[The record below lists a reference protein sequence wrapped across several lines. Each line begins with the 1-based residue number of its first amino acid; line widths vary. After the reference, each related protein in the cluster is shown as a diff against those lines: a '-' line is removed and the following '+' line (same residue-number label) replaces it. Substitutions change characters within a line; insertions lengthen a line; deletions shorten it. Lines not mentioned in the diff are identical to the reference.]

1 VSTVELNFP
10 LLRLLAGIVFL
21 LAALFAYY
29 HVPLGALGIV
39 LVVAG
44 IVVIAIPLAGHRPQ
58 GGDVA
63 LFVIALIV
71 MAASASVTSFEG
83 MNYVG
88 TRVSVYSVSAGS
100 LHATAVDLSVSAN
113 LGSISIQSS
122 TNSDLGYKVVF
133 TTTSVFGLFPF
144 AYNYSLTNE
153 TIGGTLFLNATS
165 RAAAIS
171 ITLGPEY
178 FQNIVATSNTGSVDL
193 QWTTNKT
200 LGSVTLSSNTGS
212 VDANVAT
219 SGIRELSLSTNTG
232 SVSLSSNYF
241 VPAAT
246 RVPVTL
252 STDTGSVS
260 FDVSIPVA
268 SAMSIQASNSVG
280 SISHDLAGFTISQS
294 SNNQLFAMYGN
305 VDVVNSFVVIASG
318 STGSI
323 SLSVHTF

>member
-1 VSTVELNFP
+1 LELSFP

-21 LAALFAYY
+21 LAGLFAYY

-44 IVVIAIPLAGHRPQ
+44 IVIIAIPLAGHRPQ

-63 LFVIALIV
+63 LFVIALIA
-71 MAASASVTSFEG
+71 MAASASATSFEG
-83 MNYVG
+83 TNYVG
-88 TRVSVYSVSAGS
+88 TGIAVYSASASS

-133 TTTSVFGLFPF
+133 TTTSVFGIFPF
-144 AYNYSLTNE
+144 AYNYSVTNM
-153 TIGGTLFLNATS
+153 TIGGTLFLNATA
-165 RAAAIS
+165 RAASIS

-178 FQNIVATSNTGSVDL
+178 FRNIVASSNTGSVDL
-193 QWTTNKT
+193 EWSTNET
-200 LGSVTLSSNTGS
+200 LGSVVLSSNTGS

-232 SVSLSSNYF
+232 SVSLSSDYL
-241 VPAAT
+241 VPATA
-246 RVPVTL
+246 RVPITL

-260 FDVSIPVA
+260 FDVRIPLT
-268 SAMSIQASNSVG
+268 SGMSIQASNSLG
-280 SISHDLAGFTISQS
+280 SISHDLAGFAISQS
-294 SNNQLFAMYGN
+294 SNNQLSATYGDLN
-305 VDVVNSFVVIASG
+305 TANSFVVIVSA
-318 STGSI
+318 STGSV